1 MNNYEKEY
9 SITNMLEEEKIMF
22 EKLKE
27 KYVFFDI
34 DGTLSEYRYDDILY
48 GGRCHELGCQS
59 LENLLFSNLFYTA
72 RPLKNMQ
79 KIIQNLDSEKIF
91 ILGAITTNNEL
102 DQKYL
107 WLKENYPNIK
117 RKHIFFISSTILKP
131 EVIIECC
138 KHFHIALE
146 DVAFVDDRIDVLR
159 KAEEMGITAYHPS
172 SFVE

>member
-1 MNNYEKEY
+1 
-9 SITNMLEEEKIMF
+9 MLER
-22 EKLKE
+22 LKD

-34 DGTLSEYRYDDILY
+34 DGTLSEYRYDDKLY
-48 GGRCHELGCQS
+48 GGRCSELGCQS
-59 LENLLFSNLFYTA
+59 LENLLFSDLFYKA

-79 KIIQNLDSEKIF
+79 KIIENLDSDKTF

-117 RKHIFFISSTILKP
+117 RENVFFICSTMLKP
-131 EVIIECC
+131 EVIMEVC
-138 KHFHIALE
+138 KHCNIAIE
-146 DVAFVDDRIDVLR
+146 KAVFVDDRIDVLR
-159 KAEEMGITAYHPS
+159 KSEEMGITAYHPS